1 MFSFFFFFFSNGGKC
16 YRNCD
21 NRVVINQTM
30 GSLGSFKGS
39 GVTDTHIHCLWII
52 SDGDIHKIENEGV
65 YDTTTVTFTIDDI
78 ATECGK
84 VSFDKI
90 YSSRVRGQVATTY
103 AYR

>member
-1 MFSFFFFFFSNGGKC
+1 
-16 YRNCD
+16 
-21 NRVVINQTM
+21 M